1 MSEMIFASKSHFT
14 RALLSR
20 FVTRR
25 RRDYIGAGN
34 AGLNAL
40 LLRRKGKDGEEVQ
53 KGAGT
58 DLGTLKSSDVVE
70 DLYGV
75 LRWVDKINKM
85 HKEYDEY
92 P

>member
-1 MSEMIFASKSHFT
+1 MLEMISASKLHST
-14 RALLSR
+14 RALPSR

-25 RRDYIGAGN
+25 CRDYIGAGN

-40 LLRRKGKDGEEVQ
+40 LLRRKGQDGEEVQ
-53 KGAGT
+53 KGAGA
-58 DLGTLKSSDVVE
+58 DLETLKGSDVVE

-75 LRWVDKINKM
+75 LRWVNRANKM

>member
-1 MSEMIFASKSHFT
+1 M
-14 RALLSR
+14 
-20 FVTRR
+20 
-25 RRDYIGAGN
+25 
-34 AGLNAL
+34 
-40 LLRRKGKDGEEVQ
+40 Q

-58 DLGTLKSSDVVE
+58 DLGTLESSDVVE

>member
-1 MSEMIFASKSHFT
+1 M
-14 RALLSR
+14 
-20 FVTRR
+20 TRR

-40 LLRRKGKDGEEVQ
+40 LLRRKGQDGEEVQ

-58 DLGTLKSSDVVE
+58 DFGTLKSSDVVE

-75 LRWVDKINKM
+75 LRWVNRANKM